1 MHVFGF
7 AGLVFGIGRGCARGG
22 RCGSGLGEFFGL
34 FEFFGEGGSDVGV
47 VLLREIGILCKL
59 EVVSGNNR

>member
-7 AGLVFGIGRGCARGG
+7 AGLVFGVGRGCARSGG
-22 RCGSGLGEFFGL
+22 CGSRLGEFFGL

-47 VLLREIGILCKL
+47 VLLREIEILRKL
-59 EVVSGNNR
+59 EIVNGDDM

>member
-7 AGLVFGIGRGCARGG
+7 AGLVFGVGRGCARGG
-22 RCGSGLGEFFGL
+22 GCGPRLGELFGL

-47 VLLREIGILCKL
+47 ILVGETEVLRKL
-59 EVVSGNNR
+59 EIVSGDNR

>member
-22 RCGSGLGEFFGL
+22 GCGSGLGEFFGL

-47 VLLREIGILCKL
+47 ILLGETEVLRKLEIG
-59 EVVSGNNR
+59 SGDNR

>member
-7 AGLVFGIGRGCARGG
+7 AGLVFGIGRGRARSGG
-22 RCGSGLGEFFGL
+22 CRSGLGEFLGL

-47 VLLREIGILCKL
+47 VLLGEIGILRKL
-59 EVVSGNNR
+59 EIVSGDDR